1 MEQVIIICK
10 ILMVMENPDDKEES
24 GDTNPYIGKPELEEV
39 YDVDT
44 TVKGK
49 VFIHELAGTGHKAQ
63 LVDKEGTVLA
73 GKKLS
78 LQMKKMGLQFQI
90 L

>member
-1 MEQVIIICK
+1 MQDIDGDG
-10 ILMVMENPDDKEES
+10 NPDDKEES

-49 VFIHELAGTGHKAQ
+49 YSST
-63 LVDKEGTVLA
+63 
-73 GKKLS
+73 S
-78 LQMKKMGLQFQI
+78 
-90 L
+90 

>member
-1 MEQVIIICK
+1 MQDIDGDG
-10 ILMVMENPDDKEES
+10 NPDDKEES

-49 VFIHELAGTGHKAQ
+49 VFIHELAGTDHKAQ

-73 GKKLS
+73 EKLS
-78 LQMKKMGLQFQI
+78 LQMKKMGLNFRYCRI
-90 L
+90 

>member
-1 MEQVIIICK
+1 MQDIDGDG
-10 ILMVMENPDDKEES
+10 NPDDKEES

-44 TVKGK
+44 TVKES
-49 VFIHELAGTGHKAQ
+49 IHPRVSGTGHKAQ

-73 GKKLS
+73 EKLS

>member
-10 ILMVMENPDDKEES
+10 ILMVMETLTIKKS

-73 GKKLS
+73 EKLS

>member
-1 MEQVIIICK
+1 MQDIDGDG
-10 ILMVMENPDDKEES
+10 NPDDKEES

-49 VFIHELAGTGHKAQ
+49 VFIHELAEQVTKRN
-63 LVDKEGTVLA
+63 LLIKKVLY
-73 GKKLS
+73 
-78 LQMKKMGLQFQI
+78 
-90 L
+90 